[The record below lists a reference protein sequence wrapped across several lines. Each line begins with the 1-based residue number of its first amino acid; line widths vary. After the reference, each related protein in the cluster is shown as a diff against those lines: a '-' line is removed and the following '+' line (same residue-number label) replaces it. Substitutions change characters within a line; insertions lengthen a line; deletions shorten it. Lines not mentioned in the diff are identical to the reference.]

1 MNHDHDFG
9 VGLLISTA
17 PYYDY
22 KCIYFY
28 ARQKKVYLIFRVKIS
43 SLWFEFRGFVDW
55 IFSKVSSK
63 VNDIRTKLVGESI
76 DDKTDVMAFDKPFDG
91 QSFANFDRSSCEEVL
106 IFFFIKFDLDPLPMS
121 SENVKAQCWYL
132 ILLIS
137 STNRYLN
144 VLFHRISRR
153 QLRSLR

>member
-106 IFFFIKFDLDPLPMS
+106 IFFFYQIRFRS
-121 SENVKAQCWYL
+121 V
-132 ILLIS
+132 
-137 STNRYLN
+137 TN
-144 VLFHRISRR
+144 VLRECESSVLIPHLTDIINKSISEC
-153 QLRSLR
+153 SVP